1 MDKREEVKGIADASA
16 GTPGV
21 GVGTPGVNA
30 GTPGVGVGVP
40 DVGAAEL
47 RRVMGHFASGIVIVS
62 GADRLG
68 PVGLTCQSFFSLSL
82 DPPLVAL
89 APSHA
94 SRSWP
99 RIAATGSFAVSI
111 LSSAQEA
118 LCRSFAV
125 SGADKFDGVA
135 WRTAHTGSPIIE
147 GALAWADCRIEAVH
161 EAGDHYLV
169 TARVLHAGHVDGQPL
184 LFYRGTYSA

>member
-1 MDKREEVKGIADASA
+1 MDASTDLIIAA
-16 GTPGV
+16 GAMGTAPSAADVSPQDLSLTPSV
-21 GVGTPGVNA
+21 GSSGLAP
-30 GTPGVGVGVP
+30 
-40 DVGAAEL
+40 AEL
-47 RRVMGHFASGIVIVS
+47 RRVMGHFASGVVIVS
-62 GADRLG
+62 GADRFG

-89 APSHA
+89 APSQA
-94 SRSWP
+94 SASWP

-111 LSSAQEA
+111 LSSAQEN

-125 SGADKFDGVA
+125 SGADKFAGVP
-135 WRTAHTGSPIIE
+135 WRTIHTGSPIIE

-169 TARVLHAGHVDGQPL
+169 TARVLHAAHADGHPL
-184 LFYRGTYSA
+184 LFYRGTYAL

>member
-1 MDKREEVKGIADASA
+1 MDKREPVEVDDEVNIATS
-16 GTPGV
+16 G
-21 GVGTPGVNA
+21 
-30 GTPGVGVGVP
+30 
-40 DVGAAEL
+40 VGAAEL
-47 RRVMGHFASGIVIVS
+47 RRVMGHFASGVVIVS
-62 GADRLG
+62 GIDRLG

-82 DPPLVAL
+82 DPPLIAL

-94 SRSWP
+94 STSWP

-118 LCRSFAV
+118 LCRSFSI
-125 SGADKFDGVA
+125 SGIDKFDGVV

-147 GALAWADCRIEAVH
+147 GALAWVDCRIEEVH

-169 TARVLHAGHVDGQPL
+169 TARVLHAGHADGQPL
-184 LFYRGTYSA
+184 LFYRGAYSI